1 MVRFRFHRGGL
12 AESLATAIEVADKA
26 HLADRLN
33 AAWDFGPRLTA
44 GDISCEYYA
53 DDPRSWGPTWI
64 VTCKDG
70 VMGFSDGPLQ

>member
-12 AESLATAIEVADKA
+12 AASLATTITVADKA
-26 HLADRLN
+26 ELANCVN
-33 AAWDFGPRLTA
+33 AAWDFGPRLKA
-44 GDISCEYYA
+44 EDITCEYYA

-70 VMGFSDGPLQ
+70 VMGFSDGPL